1 MMDVEKVADGVFKA
15 MEAHL
20 NKALAPILAKLEA
33 LEAKQIPMAADIVAE
48 VLKSEVL
55 ANHAASEV
63 KKALEANP
71 PKDGKD
77 AEPIAVSEVVAELLA
92 TDGLKSLVDLQAAE
106 SVAAYFAENPVI
118 HGKDATPVSEE
129 QLAQQVSKYMTANP
143 VVSQKGQDGAGV
155 AGAMIDREGNLLLT
169 LSNGVIKELGQVV
182 GKDGRRGEDGKDGL
196 GFDDLTVSFD
206 GEALVHEYK
215 RGEKSLTQR
224 FPLNVMKHIGFWRQ
238 GMKAQAGNTTTAH
251 GSLWICIKDTSE
263 FPAYDSADWQ
273 LAARKGRD
281 GQDKT
286 DAKPPEPVKLHGN

>member
-1 MMDVEKVADGVFKA
+1 MDVEKVADGVFKA

-20 NKALAPILAKLEA
+20 NKALSPILAKLEA
-33 LEAKQIPMAADIVAE
+33 LESKQIPMAANIVAE

-77 AEPIAVSEVVAELLA
+77 AEPILVSDVAADLLA
-92 TDGLKSLVDLQAAE
+92 SDGLVALVDLQAAD
-106 SVAAYFAENPVI
+106 SVAAYLAANPPKD
-118 HGKDATPVSEE
+118 GKDAEPVSEDAIA
-129 QLAQQVSKYMTANP
+129 AQVAKYMTANP
-143 VVSQKGQDGAGV
+143 VVGEKGQDGAGV

-169 LSNGVIKELGQVV
+169 LSNGIIKELGQVV
-182 GKDGRRGEDGKDGL
+182 GKDGQRGEDGKDGL

-206 GEALVHEYK
+206 GEAIVHEYK

-224 FPLNVMKHIGFWRQ
+224 FPINVMKDIGFWRS
-238 GMKAQAGNTTTAH
+238 GMEAKAGNTVTDN
-251 GSLWICIKDTSE
+251 GSLWLCLKDTGE
-263 FPAYDSADWQ
+263 RPAYNCADWR

-286 DAKPPEPVKLHGN
+286 DANPPEPVKLHGN